1 MIGEAMIAIKAL
13 DSAFSLVKNSID
25 KSKDVAAMGSEI
37 GKFMSA
43 KAAVEKQM
51 EDARNNGG
59 DIFAGSALEE
69 AITLDAQEQRLEK
82 MMSRIGNHYR
92 TQGRTGAWIKIKN
105 EAKKIEASRDKARRA
120 KLRKAEETDDLL
132 KSVASVFA
140 IVFAGLGLTAL
151 IVFTIFG
158 ISAE

>member
-51 EDARNNGG
+51 EDARKNGG

-105 EAKKIEASRDKARRA
+105 EAKKIEARRDKAIQT
-120 KLRKAEETDDLL
+120 KLKNAENNDQ
-132 KSVASVFA
+132 
-140 IVFAGLGLTAL
+140 L
-151 IVFTIFG
+151 IKNVSLIFG
-158 ISAE
+158 IIVAGLFITAGIILLIFGVK

>member
-51 EDARNNGG
+51 EDARKNGG

-105 EAKKIEASRDKARRA
+105 EAKKIEARRDKARRA
-120 KLRKAEETDDLL
+120 KLRNAEENDDLL
-132 KSVASVFA
+132 KSVLS
-140 IVFAGLGLTAL
+140 
-151 IVFTIFG
+151 IFG
-158 ISAE
+158 IMVVGLGVVSAFVFFVLSGGSE

>member
-51 EDARNNGG
+51 EDARKNGG

-105 EAKKIEASRDKARRA
+105 EAKKIEARRDKARQT
-120 KLRKAEETDDLL
+120 KLKNAENNDQ
-132 KSVASVFA
+132 
-140 IVFAGLGLTAL
+140 L
-151 IVFTIFG
+151 IKNVSLIFG
-158 ISAE
+158 IIVAGLFITAGIIFLIFGVK

>member
-37 GKFMSA
+37 GRFMSA

-51 EDARNNGG
+51 EDARKNGG

-92 TQGRTGAWIKIKN
+92 SQGRTGAWIKIKN
-105 EAKKIEASRDKARRA
+105 EAKKIEARRDRARRA
-120 KLRKAEETDDLL
+120 KLRNAEENDDLL
-132 KSVASVFA
+132 KSVLS
-140 IVFAGLGLTAL
+140 
-151 IVFTIFG
+151 IFG
-158 ISAE
+158 IMVVGLGVVSAFVFFVLSGGSE

>member
-51 EDARNNGG
+51 EDARKNGG

-92 TQGRTGAWIKIKN
+92 SQGRTGAWIKIKN
-105 EAKKIEASRDKARRA
+105 EAKKIEARRDRARRA
-120 KLRKAEETDDLL
+120 KLRNAEENDDLL
-132 KSVASVFA
+132 KSVLS
-140 IVFAGLGLTAL
+140 
-151 IVFTIFG
+151 IFG
-158 ISAE
+158 IMVVGLGVVSAFVFFVLSGGSE